1 MAGQPGDEPVESDA
15 GGDAVESQEGTEESG
30 SLPMTGTSAAWIRER
45 AATVGL
51 EPETYLERVVVS
63 LRAVEAGDPL
73 EDLATAEEYAALEER
88 VDSLDDALETKI
100 QDVRERVVQV
110 KRETDG
116 KAPVDHGH
124 PELRDDIA
132 TGLDRARQAKERTAS
147 LEETV
152 DTIESRLER
161 GFENYEEILEYLV
174 DRTDDLAADVVSL
187 KGATDAIVRHLQVL
201 RTREQRRQ
209 RTDELKEA
217 ANRKGVTEA
226 RCESCGSDVT
236 VALLTEP
243 ACPVCNADVAGV
255 TPKQGFFGS
264 ATLETGVPP
273 ALEEP
278 DESPAD
284 ELADLTEEPTGR
296 AAESDRD
303 GGADPTAI
311 LNEDGSLVDA
321 EPVDS
326 EPPVERRE
334 GSDE

>member
-1 MAGQPGDEPVESDA
+1 MAGQPGDEPVEPDA
-15 GGDAVESQEGTEESG
+15 GGDAVENQEGAESTDG
-30 SLPMTGTSAAWIRER
+30 LTMTGNSAAWIRER
-45 AATVGL
+45 AATIGL

-63 LRAVEAGDPL
+63 LRAVEAGDPRD
-73 EDLATAEEYAALEER
+73 DLATAEEYAALEER
-88 VDSLDDALETKI
+88 VDSLDDALQTKI

-124 PELRDDIA
+124 PELREDVA

-174 DRTDDLAADVVSL
+174 DRTDDLSEDLLSL
-187 KGATDAIVRHLQVL
+187 QSATDALVRHLQVL
-201 RTREQRRQ
+201 RSRGQRRQ

-226 RCESCGSDVT
+226 RCDSCGSDVT

-264 ATLETGVPP
+264 ATLDTGVPP
-273 ALEEP
+273 ALEKP

-284 ELADLTEEPTGR
+284 ELANLTEEPTGR
-296 AAESDRD
+296 AAETDRD
-303 GGADPTAI
+303 GGTDPTAI
-311 LNEDGSLVDA
+311 LDEDGSLVDA

-326 EPPVERRE
+326 ESTVERQESRNE
-334 GSDE
+334 